1 MTKAK
6 NLAFV
11 VGLCLLVVSAAAL
24 AQTPD
29 TLATDYPSPKL
40 GTCKLCLQ
48 VADMTPDAAKQL
60 GIAYAPGAVVL
71 STTPGGP
78 AAAAGLLPRDIIT
91 SFNGKDTPDGRTLTA
106 TISATTETDTIDVEV
121 IRNGQRVTLETN
133 LNTPTTQENTRV
145 ADGTA
150 TQDPAPLAN
159 NATGQIAPQATQTPP
174 ANTDDA
180 SQTAPATPD
189 QSTPPSANAAPAQ
202 AAPAPAPSA
211 ANDSTPQNAPGN
223 AAPAQ
228 DTPAAPTQTAT
239 PMNPTLAWVLNFIA
253 TTTFFGYNFF
263 ACWLGGTV
271 LLTIVSLA
279 AIKSS
284 GSPSGRA
291 ALWRKL
297 RHKYEFNVDTGE
309 YQRIAKVRGADGGTL
324 VELTPRDKRYV
335 AESFELHAH
344 KWYWLLAE
352 YVLLVLMVMWFAEG
366 VVMVR
371 QGELLG
377 GLLAF
382 FTAMFALALAS
393 VTLLFVW
400 QYATGRKYIVID
412 PPAKQWSPDDF
423 GPQSVATANAAT
435 PSNDLTYKPHE

>member
-6 NLAFV
+6 KLAFV

-60 GIAYAPGAVVL
+60 GIGYAPGAVVL

-106 TISATTETDTIDVEV
+106 TIAATTETDTIDVEV

-189 QSTPPSANAAPAQ
+189 QSTPPNANAAPAQ

-263 ACWLGGTV
+263 ACWLGGAV

-309 YQRIAKVRGADGGTL
+309 YQ
-324 VELTPRDKRYV
+324 
-335 AESFELHAH
+335 LHAH